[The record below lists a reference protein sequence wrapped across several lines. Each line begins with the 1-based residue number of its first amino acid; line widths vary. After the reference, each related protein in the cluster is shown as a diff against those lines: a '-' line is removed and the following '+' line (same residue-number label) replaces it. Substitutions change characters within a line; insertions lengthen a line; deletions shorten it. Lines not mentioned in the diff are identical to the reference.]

1 MPSGLWSQGT
11 VRAYTVG
18 TQTSRGRKKTANWRK
33 STRQE
38 KIRTM
43 QGDPK
48 LIQSLNGILTYE
60 LTSINQYFLHARM
73 FRHLG
78 LEALNGKSYS
88 KSIEDMKQAD
98 RLIERILFLQG
109 LPNLQKLG
117 KLSIG
122 EHPEEML
129 RADLGFAVA
138 QLPLLRDGISLCEV
152 QRDFVSRD
160 LLEGI
165 LHYEEE
171 HIEWIET
178 QLSLIGSIG
187 VQRYLQS
194 QISSD

>member
-1 MPSGLWSQGT
+1 
-11 VRAYTVG
+11 
-18 TQTSRGRKKTANWRK
+18 
-33 STRQE
+33 
-38 KIRTM
+38 M

-78 LEALNGKSYS
+78 IEGLNGKSYS

-152 QRDFVSRD
+152 NRDFVSRD

-165 LHYEEE
+165 LQYEEE

-178 QLSLIGSIG
+178 QLSLVSSIG
-187 VQRYLQS
+187 IERYLQS
-194 QISSD
+194 QMSSH